1 MTFRSLN
8 SNLAYPLDCIDP
20 CLDSSRDEGEER
32 RGPLRGALRLFAKSI
47 ESQAFCDRAS
57 DASLGAFLS
66 SKRSAELGGQVFDSI
81 MSAAAPV
88 KASVCLISA
97 TTKLLTAS
105 EADQLDE
112 EARVKCTPVAG
123 TESLALP
130 TDSAT
135 TANPHVA
142 VTVAKGVCGGAR
154 NGRLDLERIR
164 ADAVK
169 LSFVSSSGARKFMT
183 SGRMPEVVLNK
194 LFAPLETASSGR
206 KRTMRQ
212 NELPDYIKSSIVNFL
227 ETRFR
232 LQTLCTA
239 AVPSPGTRPV
249 ALDWCYLRNMDES
262 QQNWLRINCSLHPT
276 SSACLCGAHGL
287 RFDWKGS
294 VVVQLECCGRRLQEA
309 SEGKLYCP
317 CHPASNHN
325 SQVDGYC
332 TIGASVS
339 VTCFHRQDRS
349 VKRGISVSMN
359 LTEADRLEL
368 STIMV
373 GMLEF
378 EGRTASFFG
387 KRWATNQKE
396 VDSQAA
402 FLDDKLKHRLQT
414 IHAKQAAE
422 HSTETHNFKELIQRD
437 MTTVDLMRGGGVF
450 RHFVKKGDNKGKPYL
465 ARVKRTSETKP
476 LTDYESDLLYTHG
489 HLFRKAL

>member
-1 MTFRSLN
+1 
-8 SNLAYPLDCIDP
+8 
-20 CLDSSRDEGEER
+20 
-32 RGPLRGALRLFAKSI
+32 
-47 ESQAFCDRAS
+47 
-57 DASLGAFLS
+57 
-66 SKRSAELGGQVFDSI
+66 
-81 MSAAAPV
+81 
-88 KASVCLISA
+88 
-97 TTKLLTAS
+97 
-105 EADQLDE
+105 
-112 EARVKCTPVAG
+112 
-123 TESLALP
+123 
-130 TDSAT
+130 
-135 TANPHVA
+135 
-142 VTVAKGVCGGAR
+142 
-154 NGRLDLERIR
+154 LERIR
-164 ADAVK
+164 TDAVK

-183 SGRMPEVVLNK
+183 SGKMPEVVLNK
-194 LFAPLETASSGR
+194 LFAPLETASSER
-206 KRTMRQ
+206 KRIMRH

-232 LQTLCTA
+232 LQALCTA

-249 ALDWCYLRNMDES
+249 ALDWCYLRDMDES
-262 QQNWLRINCSLHPT
+262 QKNWLRINCSLHPT

-294 VVVQLECCGRRLQEA
+294 VAVQLECCGRQLQEA
-309 SEGKLYCP
+309 PDGKMCCP

-332 TIGASVS
+332 TMHASVS

-349 VKRGISVSMN
+349 VKRGISVAMN

-396 VDSQAA
+396 VDSRAA
-402 FLDDKLKHRLQT
+402 FLDEKLKGRLQS

-450 RHFVKKGDNKGKPYL
+450 RHHVKRGDNQGKPYL

-476 LTDYESDLLYTHG
+476 LTEYESDLLYTHG